1 MESVLTVLLLTSLGV
16 CSWLAVKMFRLR
28 HDLAESR
35 RAFFTLVENAP
46 VGVVQTDATGRNV
59 FSNGA
64 WREISGLS
72 ADETG
77 DVWRSVVHPDDL
89 PMVTARW
96 EQAVQTRQP
105 YVNEL
110 RLVRRDGTQRTIV
123 AVVHP
128 MFDEQDADGG
138 FIGMVLDVTELR
150 DIRRQVRTQDVLLQ
164 DLIDHS
170 TAAIY
175 LKDTAGRYLV
185 ANKQHI
191 AIWPAMKDF
200 RPGTTPYDWFP
211 QEVADSFV
219 ASDKAVIES
228 GKTLTFEEIIP
239 SDAGPRTYLS
249 MKFPVRDDAGTTIAV
264 GGISTDVTEQHEA
277 RRKLAERE
285 HLLRNL
291 IELQENERQMI
302 CHEFHD
308 GLIQYVVG
316 ATMLLERLRDEPL
329 QPETHAATLE
339 SVIKCL
345 TKGLEDARRVIRGIR
360 PASLDDLGL
369 KAAIDDLVGE
379 VRADGVAVEM
389 VLRGDLEQVDDDL
402 HTTIYR
408 VIQELFNNVAKHSG
422 TARLQVT
429 VAVDDDGIAI
439 DVQDFGSGFDPR
451 LPTAGFGLTGI
462 RERVQ
467 LVGGTYQLH
476 TAPGEG
482 TRVSV
487 HLPLH
492 PPPPRL
498 STTSASTPI

>member
-1 MESVLTVLLLTSLGV
+1 MTSVLSVLLLTSLVACG
-16 CSWLAVKMFRLR
+16 WLAVMMLRLR
-28 HDLAESR
+28 RDLAESK

-46 VGVVQTDATGRNV
+46 VGVVQTDAAGYNV
-59 FSNGA
+59 FCNAA
-64 WREISGLS
+64 WCEISGLP

-77 DVWRSVVHPDDL
+77 DGWRSVVHPDDL

-96 EQAVQTRQP
+96 EHAVQTRQP

-110 RLVRRDGTQRTIV
+110 RLVRPDGTDRSIV

-128 MFDEQDADGG
+128 MFDEQDAVAG

-150 DIRRQVRTQDVLLQ
+150 DVRRQVRTQDAVLQ

-175 LKDTAGRYLV
+175 LKDAAGRYLV
-185 ANKQHI
+185 ANKQHM
-191 AIWPAMKDF
+191 AIWPAMRDF

-211 QEVADSFV
+211 KEVADSFV
-219 ASDKAVIES
+219 ESDKEVIES
-228 GKTLTFEEIIP
+228 GQTRTFEETIP
-239 SDAGPRTYLS
+239 SAVGPRTYLS
-249 MKFPVRDDAGTTIAV
+249 VKFPVRDDAGTTIAV
-264 GGISTDVTEQHEA
+264 GGISTDVTEQEEA
-277 RRKLAERE
+277 RRQLAERE
-285 HLLRNL
+285 QLLRNL
-291 IELQENERQMI
+291 IELQENERQLI

-316 ATMLLERLRDEPL
+316 ATMLLERLHDDPQL
-329 QPETHAATLE
+329 PEAHTATLE

-345 TKGLEDARRVIRGIR
+345 SKGLEDARRVIRGIR

-379 VRADGVAVEM
+379 LQADGVDVQM
-389 VLRGDLEQVDDDL
+389 VLRGDLEQVDEDL

-408 VIQELFNNVAKHSG
+408 VIQELFNNATKHSG
-422 TARLQVT
+422 TQRLQLSLS
-429 VAVDDDGIAI
+429 VDEGGIEI
-439 DVQDFGSGFDPR
+439 DVQDFGSGFDPS

-467 LVGGTYQLH
+467 LVGGTYQLRS
-476 TAPGEG
+476 APGEG
-482 TRVSV
+482 TRVTV
-487 HLPLH
+487 QLPLH
-492 PPPPRL
+492 PSPSRL
-498 STTSASTPI
+498 AAGVRT